1 MGFTPVT
8 NYSKNKT
15 SGLFENGSDQQRA
28 EYTFNLGSGW
38 TPNSYDKDRTSILLQ
53 NGGEEQRA
61 VVTWNLGGEGGGGGG
76 TSNYNDLD
84 NKPAIDGVTLLSTTT
99 KADLG
104 LSRVYKYK
112 GNVNTYADLAN
123 IQNPEEGDVWNVV
136 ENDKNYAWTG
146 TTWDDIGGILPV
158 DNAMSTTSENPVQN
172 KVVTNAINGKEDKL
186 TITNSSSSTLSV
198 TLANNTLYNNTN
210 SALSTL
216 TVTNPSSPTVD
227 FLAQINFTSGATATT
242 VTPNEN
248 IVYVGDNVNEN
259 VGFVPRSNC
268 RYTVIYVYDGSR
280 VRGVVQGVSL

>member
-15 SGLFENGSDQQRA
+15 SGLFEDGSDQQRA
-28 EYTFNLGSGW
+28 EYTYNLGSGW
-38 TPNSYDKDRTSILLQ
+38 TPNGYDKDKTSVLLQ
-53 NGGEEQRA
+53 NGGDEQRA

-76 TSNYNDLD
+76 TSDYNDLD

-123 IQNPEEGDVWNVV
+123 IQNPEEGDVWNVL

-146 TTWDDIGGILPV
+146 TVWDDIGGILPV
-158 DNAMSTTSENPVQN
+158 DNAMSTSSENPVQN
-172 KVVTNAINGKEDKL
+172 KVITNAINGKEDKL

-216 TVTNPSSPTVD
+216 TVTNPVSPTVD

-242 VTPNEN
+242 VTPNAN

-280 VRGVVQGVSL
+280 VRGIVQGVSL